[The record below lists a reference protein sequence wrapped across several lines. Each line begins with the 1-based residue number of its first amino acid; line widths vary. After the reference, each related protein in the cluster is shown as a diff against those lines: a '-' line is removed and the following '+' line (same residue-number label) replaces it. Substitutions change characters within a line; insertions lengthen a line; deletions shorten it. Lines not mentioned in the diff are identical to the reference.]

1 MKTQQRM
8 YYRCVIG
15 EIENLPNELTY
26 LQSISGRKRGV
37 WIGFCKGDKLHA
49 EHLIVLKKS
58 TRTYIIT
65 SRTDI
70 FKKPSGVTLS
80 KRLFPR
86 SKSEKGHDRKPKLR
100 CPTGKVYMKL
110 EKRLSEILDVEMHPN
125 KIPNEVIGKGT
136 ADIYRCKGHR
146 HRSGHKEHLVKI
158 QHGTL
163 GIKINGEELGV
174 LVVTIETD

>member
-1 MKTQQRM
+1 MKKSQRM

-15 EIENLPNELTY
+15 EIENIPNELTY

-37 WIGFCKGDKLHA
+37 WTGFCKGDKLHP

-58 TRTYIIT
+58 TRTYILT

-70 FKKPSGVTLS
+70 FKKPSGITFS

-86 SKSEKGHDRKPKLR
+86 SKSDKGHDRKPKLR
-100 CPTGKVYMKL
+100 CPIGKVYMKL
-110 EKRLSEILDVEMHPN
+110 EKRLSEILDVELHPDLVPN
-125 KIPNEVIGKGT
+125 KILGKGT

-146 HRSGHKEHLVKI
+146 QGSGHKEHLVKI